1 METPLYPTTRSP
13 SETRNGNPLGTIDA
27 HDNDL
32 KARGRAQRKN
42 EMSRHRKARDV
53 KASERHDAHK
63 IGRANDAMYKLCWN
77 VEQPT

>member
-13 SETRNGNPLGTIDA
+13 SETRNGNSIGAIDA
-27 HDNDL
+27 HDSDL
-32 KARGRAQRKN
+32 
-42 EMSRHRKARDV
+42 KARDV

-63 IGRANDAMYKLCWN
+63 IGRANDAMYKRRWN